1 MSTGRVFQHSHHT
14 LISQK
19 QYLYWVV
26 TCSKETCAVPLMVSG
41 GDQCVCVC
49 VCVMSVIHS
58 NADCCTLAD
67 CTIPSSDQSLE
78 APLTWVLISRD
89 ILLHFTEECRDFLP
103 PCLYFSFTEFKCG
116 GVWAIHKP
124 GYGVESAGGMPAYS
138 TVKSHVEGC
147 MEGGVVTQ
155 TKMHKKECQS
165 VRSHSTV
172 DCGGG
177 GGGFY
182 LGGYL

>member
-1 MSTGRVFQHSHHT
+1 MISCLPVSTFHS
-14 LISQK
+14 LN
-19 QYLYWVV
+19 
-26 TCSKETCAVPLMVSG
+26 
-41 GDQCVCVC
+41 
-49 VCVMSVIHS
+49 S
-58 NADCCTLAD
+58 NG
-67 CTIPSSDQSLE
+67 
-78 APLTWVLISRD
+78 
-89 ILLHFTEECRDFLP
+89 
-103 PCLYFSFTEFKCG
+103 G
-116 GVWAIHKP
+116 GVRAIHKP

-177 GGGFY
+177 GGAFI
-182 LGGYL
+182 